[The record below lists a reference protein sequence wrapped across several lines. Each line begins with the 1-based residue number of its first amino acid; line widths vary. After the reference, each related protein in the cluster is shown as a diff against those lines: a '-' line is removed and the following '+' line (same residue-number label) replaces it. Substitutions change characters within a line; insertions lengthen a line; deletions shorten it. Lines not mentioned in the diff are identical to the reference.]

1 MTSTACARWL
11 NWSYDATG
19 APAAAYNNQSPVG
32 AHGVRQLEKFMRD
45 ITRLV
50 ASAFI
55 WMMMAIILTSNTA
68 ASSNAVA
75 LAFILGIGATI
86 STAAIWQSGTK
97 SQNETTDEIEKHKR
111 RSRVTRLMD
120 EVDNKL
126 DDEEVYELEELL
138 ASRRDEAMRRRSQ

>member
-55 WMMMAIILTSNTA
+55 WMMM
-68 ASSNAVA
+68 
-75 LAFILGIGATI
+75 AFILGIGATI